1 MRARSGTYLQEFPT
15 SAPPYF
21 THSFLLSWLQSRSVK
36 LNYTDRTKVEEE
48 EEEEEEE
55 EHGEEADTKERKDK
69 R

>member
-36 LNYTDRTKVEEE
+36 LNYTASARVEEGE
-48 EEEEEEE
+48 G
-55 EHGEEADTKERKDK
+55 GEEAGTKERKDK